1 MHNRLSDMCMIND
14 VFVATLLVK
23 DEKTYI
29 NELYLMTIKFSANPY
44 QYQGAKRAN
53 RYALKGS
60 IMGG

>member
-1 MHNRLSDMCMIND
+1 MCMIND

-29 NELYLMTIKFSANPY
+29 NELYLMTIKFSSNPY